1 MQSNYTD
8 NFRPNVKF
16 PAFEYFALF
25 APILLLLII
34 VGFSIVYYR
43 TESQIRSMIDEDS
56 IRLHHI
62 NGFIGAYM
70 STAFNHLKSIYNE
83 TETQNAINTNNPE
96 VLKLLE
102 KSFLNLAQRNP
113 VYDQVRWIDEAGR
126 EKIRI
131 SRGKGEPYIESRQNL
146 QDKSQRYYFKAA
158 SLLLPGELY
167 ASKIDLNFERGVLER
182 PFKPMLRIATP
193 VADTRGNRRGII
205 IINILMTPVFETV
218 QYLEQ
223 AGKTGNYLLL
233 NQNGDLLHGV
243 ISLSTVKENDKPVTS
258 LPAAYPIVWKSISTS
273 ETGHLDLSYG
283 MWTWKRISSFDNLIG
298 FKLNKVE
305 GKSGIDKHIQG
316 EFSLIFVV
324 QRPLSFL
331 LDMRRDI
338 RSSTFASVFVV
349 LVVYGI
355 SLYFY
360 LRGNFR
366 AKRAEL
372 EASFARGH
380 AANMNRLKEH
390 EERFHRL
397 VESSGVGQ
405 LVVDSEGKIEISN
418 ATVEQMLGYEED
430 ELIGSA
436 VETLLPADKQ
446 QAHLALREDFM
457 QEPKPRKMG
466 EGRELEALRKD
477 GTTIPVEIGL
487 NPYTDRGRTL
497 VLVNVIELS
506 TKKPLSN

>member
-16 PAFEYFALF
+16 PTFEYFALF

-83 TETQNAINTNNPE
+83 TETQNAINTNNPG

-113 VYDQVRWIDEAGR
+113 VYDQVRWIDETGR

-131 SRGKGEPYIESRQNL
+131 SREKGEPYIESRQNL

-167 ASKIDLNFERGVLER
+167 ASKIDLNFERGELER

-233 NQNGDLLHGV
+233 NQNGDLLHGA
-243 ISLSTVKENDKPVTS
+243 INLSTVKENDKPVTS
-258 LPAAYPIVWKSISTS
+258 LPAAYPIVWNSISTS

-298 FKLNKVE
+298 FKPNKVE
-305 GKSGIDKHIQG
+305 SKSGIDKHIHG

-331 LDMRRDI
+331 LDMRRST
-338 RSSTFASVFVV
+338 RVSTFAGVFVV
-349 LVVYGI
+349 LIVYGI

-360 LRGNFR
+360 LSGNFR
-366 AKRAEL
+366 ARRAEL
-372 EASFARGH
+372 ETSYARSQ
-380 AANMNRLKEH
+380 AANMARLKEH

-405 LVVDSEGKIEISN
+405 LVVDSEGTIEISN
-418 ATVEQMLGYEED
+418 ATVEQMLGYEKYD
-430 ELIGSA
+430 LVGSK
-436 VETLLPADKQ
+436 VEKLLPADKQ
-446 QAHLALREDFM
+446 QGHSALRQGFM
-457 QEPKPRKMG
+457 QNPRSRKMG
-466 EGRELEALRKD
+466 EGRELEAIRKD

-487 NPYTDRGRTL
+487 NPYTDQGRIL
-497 VLVNVIELS
+497 VLVNIIDLS
-506 TKKPLSN
+506 KR